1 MLVVFF
7 LLLLLRD
14 REETLFEWHF
24 LKWSLLVP
32 IFFRGDKVVMGPLYN
47 NKGNTRYNTTTLL
60 VVPSCVFVCL
70 FVQPKYHPSPSFVF
84 VVFISL

>member
-7 LLLLLRD
+7 FFFLLRD

-24 LKWSLLVP
+24 LKWSLFGP
-32 IFFRGDKVVMGPLYN
+32 FFSCVYTIRDKVIMGPLYN

-60 VVPSCVFVCL
+60 VVPSCVG
-70 FVQPKYHPSPSFVF
+70 
-84 VVFISL
+84 